1 MYIFN
6 AFKHNSSGDFF
17 QSLGRRSEERTRH
30 GLETPVVQPLD
41 RDFTGQQQQ
50 QQQQH
55 GLPNVERERVAA
67 VVDQDL
73 QGDALQHAVPETISG
88 IEATEDEVPQDDSL
102 RQTESEELHLGSVD
116 MGDRPLTETI
126 QPMEAHDLIDEGV
139 FYEAEKVD
147 MGMDTSLAYSVAHH
161 PQPEEEE
168 VVDEDASRYELVQ
181 ESSYSVAHH
190 PQPEEEEED
199 ANRNELVQESSYSVD
214 HHPQPEEEDGEDA
227 SRNELVQESRML
239 RDIEDPSEHW
249 KGDPLQHL
257 ESEIPM
263 LELTLS
269 PPIEPYR
276 VLRRQSSVE
285 DFVDAAPTRKTRATK
300 NAGLASSLDR
310 KETQGLRNLP
320 VTRPMSRRRDMD
332 QDNSSSS
339 GDGGGGGEGQL
350 GYELLYPRFT
360 SLKSSLVAASA
371 RRPWRQNWDTSRPQS
386 RASIND

>member
-1 MYIFN
+1 MVRPDTDTTAPALVDMEGIDVSDDEQNNPDPGTRIDRQSGEGIDDSDESGESSDDETGSADGEYDREEDGAEEVEDIVGRTTVVPGS
-6 AFKHNSSGDFF
+6 AASILSNSVS
-17 QSLGRRSEERTRH
+17 S
-30 GLETPVVQPLD
+30 PN

-55 GLPNVERERVAA
+55 VLPNVERERVAA

-102 RQTESEELHLGSVD
+102 PKTESEELHLGSVD
-116 MGDRPLTETI
+116 TDDRPLMETK

-161 PQPEEEE
+161 PQPEEE

-190 PQPEEEEED
+190 PQPEEKEED

-214 HHPQPEEEDGEDA
+214 HHPQPEEEAGEDA

-239 RDIEDPSEHW
+239 TDIEDPSEHW

-285 DFVDAAPTRKTRATK
+285 DFVDAAPTRRTREGDTRMEK
-300 NAGLASSLDR
+300 SASGEAHES
-310 KETQGLRNLP
+310 TQGYG
-320 VTRPMSRRRDMD
+320 SR
-332 QDNSSSS
+332 Q
-339 GDGGGGGEGQL
+339 Q
-350 GYELLYPRFT
+350 
-360 SLKSSLVAASA
+360 
-371 RRPWRQNWDTSRPQS
+371 Q
-386 RASIND
+386 